1 MTGCHGAS
9 RLVRKTPLV
18 LFAALITAVSAAA
31 RSETY
36 PDRPIQLVVP
46 AGAGSSTDT
55 MMRSLAQV
63 ASPMLGQ
70 SIVILN
76 KPGASGI
83 IGVSYVTRS
92 APDGYPLAGVVNGA
106 LTMAPHVATANYQ
119 PSDYRIVAM
128 ITQAAGVLCVH
139 PDFPADNA
147 QQFLSE
153 LRSHPDKYTYGS
165 DGVGAFV
172 QFATARIFEPAGIR
186 QRMIPYQGADQ
197 TVTAFLSGS
206 IDIYAG
212 GIATIVPYVAEKKAK
227 CLLTTTARHFAAL
240 PDVASLAD
248 VKMPQAETR
257 LWRAVVAPRDMP
269 QDRFDKLR
277 DILIK
282 AATTAEF
289 KALAEKRGEEF
300 WDISAD
306 DANKYVQD
314 EFTQMQRLAKELHL
328 KQD

>member
-1 MTGCHGAS
+1 LVRSGSLILFATLMTG
-9 RLVRKTPLV
+9 L
-18 LFAALITAVSAAA
+18 SAPA

-55 MMRSLAQV
+55 MMRSLTQV

-70 SIVILN
+70 SFVILN
-76 KPGASGI
+76 RSGASGI
-83 IGVSYVTRS
+83 TGVSYVTQS
-92 APDGYPLAGVVNGA
+92 APDGYTLGGVVNGA
-106 LTMAPHVATANYQ
+106 LTMAPHAATASYQ

-147 QQFLSE
+147 QQLLSE
-153 LRSHPDKYTYGS
+153 LRNHPDKYTYGS

-172 QFATARIFEPAGIR
+172 QFATARIFEPTGIR

-197 TVTAFLSGS
+197 TVTAFLTGS

-212 GIATIVPYVAEKKAK
+212 GMATIVPYVAEKKAK
-227 CLLTTTARHFAAL
+227 CLLTTTVRRFAAL
-240 PDVASLAD
+240 PDVESLTD

-257 LWRAVVAPRDMP
+257 LWRAVIAPRDIP
-269 QDRFDKLR
+269 QGRFDKLR

-282 AATTAEF
+282 AATTPEF
-289 KALAEKRGEEF
+289 KAIAEKRGEEF
-300 WDISAD
+300 WDISAEE
-306 DANKYVQD
+306 ANKYVQD
-314 EFTQMQRLAKELHL
+314 EFTQMQRLANELHL